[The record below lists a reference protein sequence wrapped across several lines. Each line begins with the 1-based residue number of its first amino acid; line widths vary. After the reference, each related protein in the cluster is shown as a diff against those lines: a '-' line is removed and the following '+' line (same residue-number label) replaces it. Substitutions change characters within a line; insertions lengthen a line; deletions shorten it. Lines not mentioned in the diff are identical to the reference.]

1 MFCLLQW
8 GVAPDGYHEVGH
20 GGSHGPDAGH
30 ACVQLSNHSSP
41 KLPTTRGLV
50 TPKQIN
56 KLDEQTKSHSAN
68 LKKTLLSKNVDSTL
82 THLCFENR
90 IKCADT
96 IFKVQVQCNRSSL
109 DH

>member
-1 MFCLLQW
+1 MLHRLESVLVFLQW
-8 GVAPDGYHEVGH
+8 GLAPDGYHEVGH

-82 THLCFENR
+82 THLCFE
-90 IKCADT
+90 
-96 IFKVQVQCNRSSL
+96 
-109 DH
+109 